1 MFKCSQCMYVHWLE
15 EVPEICPKCMATGTF
30 ASVIGKDKDLI
41 EKSLYGNELLIE
53 MADTLNKVIDIAND
67 GIKEHADEACADMYS
82 RIYKSSIEMV
92 QMIKAELEMH
102 IKNGRWG

>member
-1 MFKCSQCMYVHWLE
+1 MYKCSQCSYMHWLDE
-15 EVPEICPKCMATGTF
+15 IPEFCPKCMTADTF
-30 ASVIGKDKDLI
+30 KTVPASDKDKI
-41 EKSLYGNELLIE
+41 EKALYGNELLIE

-67 GIKEHADEACADMYS
+67 GIKENPDEACTDMYS

-92 QMIKAELEMH
+92 QMIKAELENH

>member
-1 MFKCSQCMYVHWLE
+1 MFKCSQCSYVHWLE
-15 EVPEICPKCMATGTF
+15 EIPAHCPKCMAQGTF
-30 ASVIGKDKDLI
+30 TSLPVKEKEQI

-82 RIYKSSIEMV
+82 RIYKASIEMV
-92 QMIKAELEMH
+92 QMIKAELETH